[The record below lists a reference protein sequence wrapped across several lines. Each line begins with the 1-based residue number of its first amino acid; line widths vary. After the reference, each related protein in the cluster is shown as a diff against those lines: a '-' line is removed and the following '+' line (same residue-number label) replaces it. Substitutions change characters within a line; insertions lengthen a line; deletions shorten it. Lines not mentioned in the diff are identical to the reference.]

1 MLFYKGWLWLLLVLN
16 CAAYYEVVMSDAVRT
31 LLIELETELKRQQ
44 LWSAA
49 PPDATAM
56 ASTAPFC
63 CDTMA
68 LEQWLQFIFLPRL
81 QALLDAHSAL
91 PTRIS
96 VLPMAEHAFNAYG
109 ARLAPLLGI
118 IARIDNTLSGDA

>member
-1 MLFYKGWLWLLLVLN
+1 
-16 CAAYYEVVMSDAVRT
+16 MSDAVKT

-44 LWSAA
+44 LWSAM
-49 PPDATAM
+49 PPDAAAM

-81 QALLDAHSAL
+81 QALLDAQRAL
-91 PTRIS
+91 PTKVSI
-96 VLPMAEHAFNAYG
+96 LPMAEHAFSAYG
-109 ARLAPLLGI
+109 ARLTPLLAV
-118 IARIDNTLSGDA
+118 IARIDSTLSANTALRNASTGNAGAGGA